1 MAELVDAA
9 GLGPVVERRG
19 GSSPFARTIAQAEEN
34 ETEMRIAE
42 TLNEGLRRE
51 YSVHVPAAAVAA
63 KVDARAVEVAK
74 QVRMPGFRPGKV
86 PLNLVKKMHGPA
98 LRGEAVQAVVNE
110 GVQQLLSDHNL
121 RPAMQPTV
129 DLDGEDKDGA
139 DVDFKVAVEVLPTI
153 DTPNVD
159 GLKLEKLV
167 VEPTDADLDA
177 ALKRLSD
184 QQKNF
189 EAAPAKHKAVTG
201 DAVLIDF
208 LGSVDGVP
216 FDGGK
221 GEGMRV
227 ELGSGQLIPGFEDQL
242 IGAKAND
249 QCTVKVTFPDD
260 YNVAYLKG
268 KAAEFAVTVNEVQTA
283 KDTALDDEFAKSL
296 GLDSLD
302 GLKEILK
309 DQLSSELAGLTRTH
323 MKRKLLDTLAAAH
336 DFAVPQSM
344 VDAEFDQIWQQ
355 LEHETSHEADAA
367 VALAGLEAEKPEYR
381 RIAERRVRLG
391 LLLSEIGQ
399 QGGVVVTPAE
409 MNRLIAQEA
418 SRYPKE
424 RDQVIKYFQENQ
436 MAAAQLRAPLYEDK
450 VVDYLIGKAEVTERS
465 VDRDTLTTEIESD
478 DESPS
483 GHVHGPDCG
492 HDHAPGKPAKAKKA
506 AKPNA
511 AEPAEAAPVE
521 AKPAPR
527 AKKAKA
533 TPNDLVLA
541 EGEGNA
547 DPLLSDEPVAAVAP
561 APKTRRAPKKAAE

>member
-1 MAELVDAA
+1 M
-9 GLGPVVERRG
+9 
-19 GSSPFARTIAQAEEN
+19 Q
-34 ETEMRIAE
+34 IAE
-42 TLNEGLRRE
+42 TLNEGLKRAYR
-51 YSVHVPAAAVAA
+51 VHIPAATLAA

-110 GVQQLLSDHNL
+110 GVQQLMTEHAL

-129 DLDGEDKDGA
+129 DLADDEDGKDL
-139 DVDFKVAVEVLPTI
+139 DFTVSVEVLPTI
-153 DTPNVD
+153 EAPNVD

-167 VEPTDADLDA
+167 VEPTDADMDA

-184 QQKNF
+184 QQKQF
-189 EAAPAKHKAVTG
+189 DTAPAETAAQTG

-208 LGSVDGVP
+208 EGSVGGKL

-242 IGAKAND
+242 IGTKAGD
-249 QCTVKVTFPDD
+249 QRTVKVTFPDD
-260 YNVAYLKG
+260 YNVDTLKG
-268 KAAEFAVTVNEVQTA
+268 KPAEFAVTVNEVQTA
-283 KDTALDDEFAKSL
+283 KDTVLDDEFAKSL
-296 GLDSLD
+296 GLDTLD

-309 DQLSSELAGLTRTH
+309 DQLSSELGNLTRTH

-336 DFAVPQSM
+336 DFAVPESM
-344 VDAEFDQIWQQ
+344 VDAEFEQIWQQ
-355 LEHETSHEADAA
+355 LEHETSHEADPEAA
-367 VALAGLEAEKPEYR
+367 KATLEAEKPEYR

-399 QGGVVVTPAE
+399 QGGVVITPAE

-465 VDRDTLTTEIESD
+465 VDRDTLTAEIESD

-492 HDHAPGKPAKAKKA
+492 HDHGHDHAVAAKPAKAARAKKP
-506 AKPNA
+506 K
-511 AEPAEAAPVE
+511 AEAPAEADLGEATAAPVE
-521 AKPAPR
+521 AEAPVE
-527 AKKAKA
+527 
-533 TPNDLVLA
+533 T
-541 EGEGNA
+541 
-547 DPLLSDEPVAAVAP
+547 
-561 APKTRRAPKKAAE
+561 APKPKRTAKKAAE